1 MDCQSPPPDQ
11 DHPNLLAKLN
21 LILILVFAVGLIP
34 AAMVSR
40 NLLTTNAETQVLQNA
55 RIMMETAMAMLEE
68 G

>member
-1 MDCQSPPPDQ
+1 M
-11 DHPNLLAKLN
+11 N